1 MSTRSVIARPTDTG
15 YAGTYVHWD
24 GYPSHHLPL
33 LLAAHQYTFGSDTE
47 ALARYLI
54 DDAPEGWS
62 FLGTDLLVNA
72 PGLLRDTLPR
82 GHHEPGR
89 RYPEHSPGEH
99 LVITER
105 TASRLDWG
113 YVLHPQGIEV
123 ISAPGTARGPIVA
136 WGTDPRARFRDTAS
150 LWRPDRPI
158 PATTPPQSIART
170 TAPAPAQ
177 PSPAAATPRPRS
189 H

>member
-1 MSTRSVIARPTDTG
+1 
-15 YAGTYVHWD
+15 
-24 GYPSHHLPL
+24 L
-33 LLAAHQYTFGSDTE
+33 LLAAHQYTFGGDTE

-54 DDAPEGWS
+54 DVAPEGWS
-62 FLGTDLLVNA
+62 FLGTDLLVSA

-89 RYPEHSPGEH
+89 RYPERSPGER
-99 LVITER
+99 LVFTER

-123 ISAPGTARGPIVA
+123 ISAPGAARGPIVA

-150 LWRPDRPI
+150 LWKPDGQI
-158 PATTPPQSIART
+158 PAATPPQT
-170 TAPAPAQ
+170 TPHTATSAQQPPVSAP
-177 PSPAAATPRPRS
+177 TPRPRS